1 MNLFGKT
8 LSELQQIVKELK
20 FPRYTAKQISDWL
33 YKKDIK
39 EFDEMTN
46 LSKKMR
52 NILKN
57 NYEYGISKYVN
68 VQESADET
76 KKYLFKTENEKYI
89 ESAYI
94 PDNKRA
100 TLCVSSQAGCKFAC
114 SFCMTGQM
122 GFNGNLSA
130 CEILNQIK
138 SLPEKDKLTNIVFM
152 GMGEPLDNIDELLKS
167 IEILTSDYGFAISPR
182 RITVSTIGIIDGL
195 KRFLNESNCN
205 LALSLHTPFEDER
218 SKIMPAQ
225 KTNQLRELMRIIRKI
240 DFSGQRRIS
249 FEYIMFQDFNDTQ
262 KHINEL
268 TRLLHGIKCRLNLIP
283 FHQIKGTNLKGTN
296 YKNIEIFKTKLNS
309 KGVLTTIRKSRGMDI
324 NAACGLLYFKKLNS
338 QKKKNIE

>member
-100 TLCVSSQAGCKFAC
+100 TLCVSSQAGCKFSC